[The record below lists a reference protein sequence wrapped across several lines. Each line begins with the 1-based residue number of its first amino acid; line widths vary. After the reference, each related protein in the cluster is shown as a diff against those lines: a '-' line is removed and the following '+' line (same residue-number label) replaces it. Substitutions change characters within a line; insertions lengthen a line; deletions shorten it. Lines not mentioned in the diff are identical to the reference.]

1 MEDYLEAIF
10 DLDKDKRVVRVRD
23 IAKRLDVKMPTVTSM
38 LRTLNDRGL
47 DRIKINGPNLGMP
60 FTRFMGEGLIEVRAI
75 GKEGIGRA
83 LFCAVKGRR
92 VIVLHAFIKKTDKT
106 PLREL
111 ETARKQLLEVRNEN
125 TR

>member
-1 MEDYLEAIF
+1 MAWTIEYYSEKVRLAIDAWPVGIRAF
-10 DLDKDKRVVRVRD
+10 Y
-23 IAKRLDVKMPTVTSM
+23 A
-38 LRTLNDRGL
+38 RTM

-60 FTRFMGEGLIEVRAI
+60 FTRSMGEGLIEVRAI

-83 LFCAVKGRR
+83 LFCTVKGRR

-111 ETARKQLLEVRNEN
+111 ETARKRLLEVRNEN